1 METGGTGGPRKRRM
15 FDWKKFGIAAFVL
28 IALVYL
34 FGPRESLSSSSW
46 VSTADGL
53 QDSINTGVIPEDGAI
68 PPTGHNTNTDL
79 ITTPAGSKPP
89 SSKPPP
95 STTHPTIHATS
106 FDNDPDASR
115 TTYCTT
121 PYSASLPIVQ
131 YALMIDAG
139 STGSRIHVYKFNN
152 CKASLSYEYET
163 FKMTKPG
170 LSSYDGRPDE
180 AAQSLD
186 ELMDEAV
193 RVVPQAL
200 RGCSP
205 VAVKATAGLRL
216 LGAEKSESILR
227 TVRKHLEADYPFKVI
242 EAKDGVEIMDG
253 KDEGVYAWITA
264 NYLLQTISSSE
275 DLDTGGAATSYAVLD
290 LGGAST
296 QIVFEPKWEDKK
308 TEMAEGEHKYDLKFG
323 KAGHVLYQ
331 HSYLGYG
338 LMRARRSVHQLV
350 DFMDSVRS
358 PHKLSSPKG
367 TGDWEYDDDEA
378 SSKRKISNPCLAVG
392 TEREVE
398 IEDDVTGKKRKVLVT
413 GSDVGSFDACNRVI
427 QLVMAKDSICEVK
440 PCSFNGVY
448 QPSLLDTFS
457 HGKVLL
463 LSYFF
468 DRIHPL
474 LPSTLSASSDTTSIT
489 SSSSTF
495 DPDSARLKVST
506 IASLART
513 VCAGKSSWITH
524 FQGPSSSSAKANK
537 ELMDDLEGR
546 PEWCLDLT
554 FMYGLLR
561 LGYEF
566 EDGRDVMIGK
576 RIEGTELGWSLGAA
590 IGMLGEGSVVCRA

>member
-1 METGGTGGPRKRRM
+1 M

-46 VSTADGL
+46 GSTPDGL
-53 QDSINTGVIPEDGAI
+53 EDSTDTGVTPEGGAI
-68 PPTGHNTNTDL
+68 PPKGHNADTDL
-79 ITTPAGSKPP
+79 ITTPGA
-89 SSKPPP
+89 SKPPP
-95 STTHPTIHATS
+95 STTHSTTHATS
-106 FDNDPDASR
+106 FDNDSDASR

-121 PYSASLPIVQ
+121 PHSASLPIVQ

-180 AAQSLD
+180 AARSLD

-193 RVVPQAL
+193 RVVPKEL

-216 LGAEKSESILR
+216 LGPEKSESILR
-227 TVRKHLEADYPFKVI
+227 AVRRRLEVDYPFKVI
-242 EAKDGVEIMDG
+242 EAKNGVEIMDG

-308 TEMAEGEHKYDLKFG
+308 TEMVEGEHKYDLKFG

-350 DFMDSVRS
+350 EFMDSVRS
-358 PHKLSSPKG
+358 PHKLSSVKG
-367 TGDWEYDDDEA
+367 EGDWEYDGEDQ
-378 SSKRKISNPCLAVG
+378 KRKISNPCLAVG

-398 IEDDVTGKKRKVLVT
+398 IEDDVTGKKRKVFMT
-413 GSDVGSFDACNRVI
+413 GSDVGSFDACNRII

-448 QPSLLDTFS
+448 QPSLLDTFP

-474 LPSTLSASSDTTSIT
+474 LPSTLSSSSDTTST
-489 SSSSTF
+489 KTSSSTF

-513 VCAGKSSWITH
+513 VCAGKSSWTTH
-524 FQGPSSSSAKANK
+524 FQDPSSSSAKANK
-537 ELMDDLEGR
+537 ELMDELEGR